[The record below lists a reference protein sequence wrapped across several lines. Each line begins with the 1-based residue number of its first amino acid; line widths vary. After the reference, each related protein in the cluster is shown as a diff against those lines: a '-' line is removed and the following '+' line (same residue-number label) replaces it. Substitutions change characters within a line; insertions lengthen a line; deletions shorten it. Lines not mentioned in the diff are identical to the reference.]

1 MKLKDLIN
9 EWVLEGFSILDEM
22 ETQHFELNELNI
34 DSLNSYDYEEINK
47 SPYTKTY
54 TFNDRCG
61 NKLVVAYIE
70 KFGEFKS
77 GYEVEGVNG
86 LIFDPTKLPSDHPTL
101 GDLRLKPCVDDKK
114 VNTIYKILLEE
125 IIPKY
130 LLNKKPN
137 KIWFNPVSDSR
148 KRLVQIIMNKINKI
162 YPQLIISGDY
172 LINK

>member
-1 MKLKDLIN
+1 MKLKDLVS
-9 EWVLEGFSILDEM
+9 EWLLEGFSILNET
-22 ETQHFELNELNI
+22 ETQYFELNELNI
-34 DSLNSYDYEEINK
+34 DSLNSYDYEEIVK
-47 SPYTKTY
+47 PHYTKAY

-61 NKLVVAYIE
+61 NKLVVVYIE

-77 GYEVEGVNG
+77 GYEVEGVNT
-86 LIFDPTKLPSDHPTL
+86 LIFDPTTLPSDHSTL
-101 GDLRLKPCVDDKK
+101 GDLRLKPCPDDKK

-137 KIWFNPVSDSR
+137 KIWFNPISDSR
-148 KRLVQIIMNKINKI
+148 RRLVQIIMNKIIKT
-162 YPQLIISGDY
+162 YPQLTISGDY